1 MWSVL
6 LSPYLTTSGYGWI
19 PQIAITSGILSFHS
33 IEAELILTL
42 IEVNQV
48 DTNSDWFIALL
59 APVVIGWSNLKLDFR
74 QSLNSAV
81 ARVI

>member
-33 IEAELILTL
+33 IE
-42 IEVNQV
+42 VNQV

-59 APVVIGWSNLKLDFR
+59 APVVIGWSN
-74 QSLNSAV
+74 
-81 ARVI
+81 